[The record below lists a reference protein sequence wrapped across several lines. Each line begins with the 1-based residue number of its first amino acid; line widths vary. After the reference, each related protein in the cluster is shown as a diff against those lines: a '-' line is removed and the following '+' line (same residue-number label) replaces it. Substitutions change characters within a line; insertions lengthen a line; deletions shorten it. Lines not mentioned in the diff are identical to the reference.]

1 MKDLTEMKQIK
12 KENDS
17 EHKSP
22 QDPHIVKSKNIHI
35 DSEYVEWIARV
46 KYRYRSAQ
54 VKAGA
59 RGAVF
64 KDCPIL
70 QKPDNKHFA
79 FIRLYFMLFGFVKN
93 CL

>member
-1 MKDLTEMKQIK
+1 MDEAGLCKSKSSKKIPWTEM
-12 KENDS
+12 S
-17 EHKSP
+17 
-22 QDPHIVKSKNIHI
+22 V
-35 DSEYVEWIARV
+35 RV
-46 KYRYRSAQ
+46 RFPS
-54 VKAGA
+54 GA

-70 QKPDNKHFA
+70 QKPDNKRFA

>member
-1 MKDLTEMKQIK
+1 MDEAGLCKSKSSKKIPWTEM
-12 KENDS
+12 S
-17 EHKSP
+17 
-22 QDPHIVKSKNIHI
+22 V
-35 DSEYVEWIARV
+35 RV
-46 KYRYRSAQ
+46 RFPS
-54 VKAGA
+54 GA